1 MPVVNRNL
9 NVFNISNKELKINFE
24 KLAHNLRV
32 VHNYMY
38 NISNFFF
45 IHRSIEY
52 VKPILQVLNS
62 AYEKYG
68 HGAIPAGLV
77 NTMRNVNAQQ

>member
-1 MPVVNRNL
+1 MGYEENQHIL
-9 NVFNISNKELKINFE
+9 TCTIYE
-24 KLAHNLRV
+24 
-32 VHNYMY
+32 Y
-38 NISNFFF
+38 F
-45 IHRSIEY
+45 IFIYRSIEY

-77 NTMRNVNAQQ
+77 NTMRNVNNAHQ

>member
-1 MPVVNRNL
+1 VNRNSNVL
-9 NVFNISNKELKINFE
+9 NTENTELKINIE
-24 KLAHNLRV
+24 KLAVRSTRV
-32 VHNYMY
+32 LYW
-38 NISNFFF
+38 NFVF
-45 IHRSIEY
+45 IFRSIEY

-77 NTMRNVNAQQ
+77 NTMRNVNTAQQ